1 MIHMWILILLL
12 TVVSPTFSKS
22 STTFSSPSMSI
33 IEVTVPCKPYAFY
46 DNNTQRIFGPLVEI
60 WNLVKTKA
68 NIRVEATIS
77 MTNWTEFIQFGIEMS
92 KSPREV
98 PHVFVSCVS
107 VSFER
112 MHSYRFD
119 FTYPFLVENIGLMS
133 IETVALSISREN
145 MAGFWAAALYYFCL
159 TIIFGGVFYVV
170 EFAWLPETAAKTPL
184 TKIVDCVYFSF
195 VTASTVGFGDIT
207 PKTRAGRASVVLWIT
222 ITLGIV
228 SLLTALF
235 LLAVT
240 PIDNSH
246 IINDRQQ
253 LRGKKLGV
261 QADSVYE
268 TSCHAM
274 GDVFCIPLDDQSEDI
289 GSLATH
295 KTDYNVMSMYR
306 VAELVNEIKDVHLK
320 AHPYLFMTSHLA
332 FFTQPVFSSTVT
344 SLLNDA
350 IFNCSDEL
358 EVIRKNMLDSR
369 VDMNTNGPTIF
380 DLLASDGVFYTAVS
394 MSCLVFVLF
403 FCGML
408 WFPSTS
414 VASEA
419 HQKKKGKT
427 AVEEQVRR
435 LHRDVVALTSRH
447 GSAAATLVCLSALSC
462 EK

>member
-1 MIHMWILILLL
+1 MIPVWILILLS

-112 MHSYRFD
+112 MDVYHLD
-119 FTYPFLVENIGLMS
+119 FTYPYLVENIGLMS
-133 IETVALSISREN
+133 IETVALSISPEN

-170 EFAWLPETAAKTPL
+170 EFAWLPKNAGKPFFH
-184 TKIVDCVYFSF
+184 KIVDCVYFSF
-195 VTASTVGFGDIT
+195 VTAGSIGFGDIT
-207 PKTRAGRASVVLWIT
+207 PKTRIGRASVVLWISST
-222 ITLGIV
+222 VIIV

-240 PIDNSH
+240 PMDNSRL
-246 IINDRQQ
+246 ITNRQQ
-253 LRGKKLGV
+253 LRGKKLGA
-261 QADSVYE
+261 QANSVFE
-268 TSCHAM
+268 TLCYAM
-274 GDVFCIPLDDQSEDI
+274 GDVFCVPLDDQSEDI
-289 GSLATH
+289 SSLATH

-306 VAELVNEIKDVHLK
+306 VAELVNQNKDIHLK

-344 SLLNDA
+344 SLLND
-350 IFNCSDEL
+350 
-358 EVIRKNMLDSR
+358 
-369 VDMNTNGPTIF
+369 
-380 DLLASDGVFYTAVS
+380 
-394 MSCLVFVLF
+394 
-403 FCGML
+403 
-408 WFPSTS
+408 
-414 VASEA
+414 
-419 HQKKKGKT
+419 
-427 AVEEQVRR
+427 
-435 LHRDVVALTSRH
+435 
-447 GSAAATLVCLSALSC
+447 
-462 EK
+462 